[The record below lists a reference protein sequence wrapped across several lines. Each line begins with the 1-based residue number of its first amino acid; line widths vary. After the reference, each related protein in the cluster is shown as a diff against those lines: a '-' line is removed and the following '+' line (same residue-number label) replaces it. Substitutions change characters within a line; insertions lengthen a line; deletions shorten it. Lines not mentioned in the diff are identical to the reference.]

1 MWTRVPCVPHPPQ
14 SIHPVRTRLVSAF
27 LPQCQS
33 LTEHSLHKQNYFNMR
48 KLTVLLAAASL
59 SAVSFA
65 QTLSPASGVYYP
77 EDINN
82 SGIVR
87 VEFEDA
93 VENPTAVITYNGQT
107 VNASM
112 YEQGNTGRF
121 WAVQIQEALS
131 GVLTENGTEITLTVN
146 GDNETVS
153 GTYKYM
159 PVFPLVSITP
169 DAYSTVESKT
179 FNAVFTFNQTISY
192 SSIKIASGENT
203 KTIAAGSG
211 SVITVPITE
220 SDWGTASTKQNLLS
234 VQINDVTL
242 ADGTHISNIGGQ
254 EAAIGSTYSYD
265 EPIGF
270 EFIGVS
276 PTEDEATY
284 QEVYDDY
291 WYVEFMFTEAVE
303 LPEDEDTTCATVTF
317 YDRRDDELCS
327 VNLTSWDVFGNW
339 NYRAGYYSIQVAIPE
354 VPDDADGYSS
364 ATVELKN
371 VKYNG
376 NALSVMPSV
385 TYLANLSKSTPHKS
399 KGSTASIELIDS
411 ESHTNDVYSLEG
423 TLVIK
428 NASKE
433 DLKSLERG
441 LYIINGNKIVIR

>member
-1 MWTRVPCVPHPPQ
+1 
-14 SIHPVRTRLVSAF
+14 
-27 LPQCQS
+27 
-33 LTEHSLHKQNYFNMR
+33 MR
-48 KLTVLLAAASL
+48 KLTVFLAAASL

-65 QTLSPASGVYYP
+65 QTLSPAGGVYYP

-159 PVFPLVSITP
+159 PVFPLVSIAP

-276 PTEDEATY
+276 PTEEEATY

-303 LPEDEDTTCATVTF
+303 LPEDEEAICAIVTF
-317 YDRRDDELCS
+317 YDAFDEFMDDVE
-327 VNLTSWDVFGNW
+327 LTSWDVFGNW
-339 NYRAGYYSIQVAIPE
+339 NYRAGYYSVQVA
-354 VPDDADGYSS
+354 VPTVPTDATGY
-364 ATVELKN
+364 AYAVVELKN
-371 VKYNG
+371 AKYNG
-376 NALSVMPSV
+376 VALNPMPSV
-385 TYLANLSKSTPHKS
+385 TYKATSAKKNVRKVN
-399 KGSTASIELIDS
+399 TAGLNLIDVEECNIDVFTLQGVLVRKAASMS
-411 ESHTNDVYSLEG
+411 EINNLPKGVY
-423 TLVIK
+423 V
-428 NASKE
+428 A
-433 DLKSLERG
+433 
-441 LYIINGNKIVIR
+441 NGKKIVIR